1 MNKVIPIDYCG
12 NLTQSDTIVILSCST
27 YLAKVFPQTKNSIP
41 SHNTLAYWQKV
52 IPASNMFRIGYVCPV
67 LASLQGAQQN
77 FNMCFK
83 MGLS

>member
-41 SHNTLAYWQKV
+41 SHNTLAY
-52 IPASNMFRIGYVCPV
+52 MFRIGYVCPV
-67 LASLQGAQQN
+67 LASLQGAQLN